1 MLREKDNPNKI
12 VWSEEWAKIKALPF
26 KEKIQY
32 IWMYFKIPIIVAFF
46 VIGFGTFLIVRIATN
61 IPDNWLTV
69 TFANTTARAG
79 TGSEIWKDFTEYAG
93 YDLKQKKVEFNAE
106 SYFDYLQNQ
115 ARGNAYYNAFV
126 SLADAGEID
135 AITMSK
141 DSLAA
146 LGQSGRLFDLN
157 DEACASLKK
166 KYADRFIYYTPVDD
180 EEHTAPI
187 PVGIDVSDSLLVTK
201 YKVYSGDCALGVGA
215 HSENIKEIED
225 FLRFILEGK

>member
-12 VWSEEWAKIKALPF
+12 VWSEERAKIKALPF

-32 IWMYFKIPIIVAFF
+32 IWMYFKIPIIIALF

-146 LGQSGRLFDLN
+146 LGQSGALPPVGQETGRIEGIVPLQGQPCGGEEGEGDTGERNQGDQREQPVGHIHVQDL
-157 DEACASLKK
+157 DGGCQEDREQDTGVRE
-166 KYADRFIYYTPVDD
+166 ADRQ
-180 EEHTAPI
+180 
-187 PVGIDVSDSLLVTK
+187 
-201 YKVYSGDCALGVGA
+201 A
-215 HSENIKEIED
+215 H
-225 FLRFILEGK
+225 RFR

>member
-32 IWMYFKIPIIVAFF
+32 IWMYFKIPIIIALF

-157 DEACASLKK
+157 DEACASLKE
-166 KYADRFIYYTPVDD
+166 KYADRFIYYTPVND

-215 HSENIKEIED
+215 HSENIKEVED

>member
-32 IWMYFKIPIIVAFF
+32 IWMYFKIPIIIALF

-215 HSENIKEIED
+215 HSENIKEVED

>member
-32 IWMYFKIPIIVAFF
+32 IWMYFKIPIIVALF

-157 DEACASLKK
+157 DEACASLKE
-166 KYADRFIYYTPVDD
+166 KYADRFIYYTPVND

>member
-1 MLREKDNPNKI
+1 MLREKDNPTKI
-12 VWSEEWAKIKALPF
+12 VWSEERAKIKALPF

-32 IWMYFKIPIIVAFF
+32 IWMYFKIPIIVALF

-157 DEACASLKK
+157 DEACASLKE
-166 KYADRFIYYTPVDD
+166 KYADRFIYYTPVND

>member
-1 MLREKDNPNKI
+1 MLREKNNPNKI
-12 VWSEEWAKIKALPF
+12 VWSEERAKIKALPF
-26 KEKIQY
+26 KEKLRY
-32 IWMYFKIPIIVAFF
+32 IWMYFKIPIIAVLL
-46 VIGFGTFLIVRIATN
+46 VIGLGTFLIVRITTN
-61 IPDNWLTV
+61 IPGNWLTV

-79 TGSEIWKDFTEYAG
+79 TGSEIWKDFTEKTG

-157 DEACASLKK
+157 DEACASLKA
-166 KYADRFIYYTPVDD
+166 KYSDRFIYYTPADD
-180 EEHTAPI
+180 EEHKTPI

-215 HSENIKEIED
+215 HSKNIKEVED
-225 FLRFILEGK
+225 YLKFILEGK

>member
-32 IWMYFKIPIIVAFF
+32 IWMYFKIPIIIALF

-157 DEACASLKK
+157 DEACASLKE
-166 KYADRFIYYTPVDD
+166 KYADRFIYYTPVND

-201 YKVYSGDCALGVGA
+201 YQVYSGDCALGVGA
-215 HSENIKEIED
+215 HSENIKEVED

>member
-157 DEACASLKK
+157 DEACASLKE
-166 KYADRFIYYTPVDD
+166 KYADRFIYYTPVND
-180 EEHTAPI
+180 EAHTAPI

>member
-32 IWMYFKIPIIVAFF
+32 IWMYFKIPIIVALF

-157 DEACASLKK
+157 DEACASLKE
-166 KYADRFIYYTPVDD
+166 KYADRFIYYTPVND

-215 HSENIKEIED
+215 HSENIKEVED

>member
-157 DEACASLKK
+157 DEACASLKE
-166 KYADRFIYYTPVDD
+166 KYADRFIYYTPVND

>member
-32 IWMYFKIPIIVAFF
+32 IWMYFKIPIIIALF

-157 DEACASLKK
+157 DEACASLKE
-166 KYADRFIYYTPVDD
+166 KYADRFIYYTPVND

>member
-157 DEACASLKK
+157 DEACASLKE
-166 KYADRFIYYTPVDD
+166 KYADRFIYYTPVND

-201 YKVYSGDCALGVGA
+201 YQVYSGDCALGVGA
-215 HSENIKEIED
+215 HSENIKEVED

>member
-32 IWMYFKIPIIVAFF
+32 IWMYFKIPIIIALF

>member
-12 VWSEEWAKIKALPF
+12 VWSEERAKIKALPF

-69 TFANTTARAG
+69 TFANTT
-79 TGSEIWKDFTEYAG
+79 
-93 YDLKQKKVEFNAE
+93 VEFNAE

-157 DEACASLKK
+157 DEACASLKE
-166 KYADRFIYYTPVDD
+166 KYADRFIYYTPVND

-215 HSENIKEIED
+215 HSENIKEVED

>member
-12 VWSEEWAKIKALPF
+12 VWSEEREKIKALPF

-32 IWMYFKIPIIVAFF
+32 IWMYFKIPIIIALF

-157 DEACASLKK
+157 DEACASLKE
-166 KYADRFIYYTPVDD
+166 KYADRFIYYTPVND

-201 YKVYSGDCALGVGA
+201 YQVYSGDCALGVGA
-215 HSENIKEIED
+215 HSENIKEVED

>member
-157 DEACASLKK
+157 DEACASLKE
-166 KYADRFIYYTPVDD
+166 KYADRFIYYTPVND

-201 YKVYSGDCALGVGA
+201 YQVYSGDCALGVGA

>member
-32 IWMYFKIPIIVAFF
+32 IWMYFKIPIIVALF

-157 DEACASLKK
+157 DEACASLKE
-166 KYADRFIYYTPVDD
+166 KYADRFIYYTPVND

-225 FLRFILEGK
+225 FLRFVLEGK

>member
-157 DEACASLKK
+157 DEACASLKE
-166 KYADRFIYYTPVDD
+166 KYADRFIYYTPVND

-225 FLRFILEGK
+225 FLRFVLEGK

>member
-1 MLREKDNPNKI
+1 MLREKDNPNKS
-12 VWSEEWAKIKALPF
+12 VWAEERAKIKALPF

-32 IWMYFKIPIIVAFF
+32 IWMYFKIPIIIALF

-157 DEACASLKK
+157 DEACASLKE
-166 KYADRFIYYTPVDD
+166 KYADRFIYYTPVND

-215 HSENIKEIED
+215 HSENIKEVED

>member
-32 IWMYFKIPIIVAFF
+32 IWMYFKIPIIVALF

>member
-32 IWMYFKIPIIVAFF
+32 IWMYFKIPIIVALF
-46 VIGFGTFLIVRIATN
+46 VIVFGTFLIVRIATN

-157 DEACASLKK
+157 DEACASLKE
-166 KYADRFIYYTPVDD
+166 KYADRFIYYTPVND

>member
-32 IWMYFKIPIIVAFF
+32 IWMYFKIPIIIALF

-157 DEACASLKK
+157 DEACASLKE

-201 YKVYSGDCALGVGA
+201 YQVYSGDCALGVGA
-215 HSENIKEIED
+215 HSENIKEVED